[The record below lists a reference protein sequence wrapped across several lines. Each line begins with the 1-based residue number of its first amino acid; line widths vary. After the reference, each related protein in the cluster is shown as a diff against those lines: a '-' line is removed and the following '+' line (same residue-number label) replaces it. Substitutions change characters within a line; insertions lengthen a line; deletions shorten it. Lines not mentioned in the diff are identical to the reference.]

1 MIQEEDLLRQTGR
14 TIRLAD
20 EAVQTLFKE
29 GFVFIRNHCDNRKS
43 HEMLFDLVARRLQQE
58 HPANNFKFSKLS
70 LKIEIIDFGTIY
82 KNRPK
87 LVEVI
92 LKLSNDS
99 LRKLLQRKEIKAS
112 RIIHQ
117 WNNTSN

>member
-1 MIQEEDLLRQTGR
+1 MIQKEDLLRQTGR

-29 GFVFIRNHCDNRKS
+29 GFVFIRNHYDNRKS
-43 HEMLFDLVARRLQQE
+43 HEMLFDLVARRLQRE

-92 LKLSNDS
+92 LELSNDS

-117 WNNTSN
+117 